1 MIMMFL
7 SFSFQ
12 ILIQDGDLT
21 SAEFRKKLLLNTIE
35 KFKRLDVLVCFLIWK
50 KILKTLPFNNKWIQG
65 MFLIVNTLK
74 IF

>member
-1 MIMMFL
+1 MNNNNDVL

-35 KFKRLDVLVCFLIWK
+35 KFKRLDVLVCFLI
-50 KILKTLPFNNKWIQG
+50 
-65 MFLIVNTLK
+65 
-74 IF
+74 

>member
-1 MIMMFL
+1 MMFL

>member
-1 MIMMFL
+1 MFL

>member
-1 MIMMFL
+1 MMFL

-35 KFKRLDVLVCFLIWK
+35 KFKRLDVLVCFFNLR
-50 KILKTLPFNNKWIQG
+50 KILKTLPFNNKWIHG

>member
-1 MIMMFL
+1 MFL

-50 KILKTLPFNNKWIQG
+50 KILKTLPFNNKWIQHVQG